1 MTIKTLLTALLPTDG
16 YYCVVGLKSDTPP
29 VQKLV
34 TTIDEVEQEAAIL
47 CGSGF
52 NAYFGCAKYET
63 TNNRKAQNVKSV
75 QCFWLDID
83 CYDDKPYADQREAM
97 VALKVFCDVLGLP
110 RPTIV
115 DSGRGLHVYW
125 PLVMPITPEQWK
137 RTATKLKQQCN
148 RLNILLHADP
158 SRTADIAS
166 ILRLPQ
172 TKNFKTDPP
181 LDVKIILSSKPTRYE
196 DFDALVSV
204 GLNFSAPT
212 APTDNSGLNEL
223 TKSLMGNK
231 QNKFSLVLQK
241 SLKGEGCEQV
251 KQAYENQE
259 DVSEPLWRAVLSIA
273 AHCVDGD
280 TAIHEVSNKHP
291 NYTAE
296 ETEDKAAKTKGPYL
310 CKTFEE
316 SNPNGCA
323 NCPLKGK
330 ISSPI
335 TLGQVIA
342 EAKDEEIVGFMEA
355 DKNAVSTYKIPTLP
369 FPYFAGKTNGI
380 YRKSSDDEEDATL
393 IYEHYLYV
401 VKRLRDPQKGEV
413 IWLRLHTPKDGVR
426 EFALPAV
433 DLLTPERL
441 REKLAWYGV
450 VGLKK
455 QMDSIMQYIVY
466 FVKELQCTTGAEL
479 MRNQFGWTENNES
492 FIIGETEIR
501 ADGDKYSPPSSY
513 TNQYC
518 SAFETLGTFEE
529 WKKVISV
536 YERPGFEPHAFGFF
550 TAFGAPLMK
559 FMNQAGAIVN
569 MVNNASGTGKTT
581 SIKCMHSVY
590 GHPDEMMLVERDTA
604 NTRLHRLGVMNNLG
618 LGCDEITK
626 MTNDDFSD
634 FAYSVSQGRGRG
646 RMKMNDNAERL
657 NFAKWSTILLC
668 SSNASVVDK
677 LKTLTTSDGELM
689 RVMEFSVPESKLLSK
704 EEADE
709 TYGKLYLNYGHA
721 GKVYLRDLV
730 ANLEERVSEVKEL
743 QRIIDKKAGFTNRER
758 FWSAVAACNIAGA
771 QFAKRLGIH
780 NIDVGVVFRWVIKEL
795 SQMRNDIKPPA
806 TDHAAVIADFWNKYS
821 RNTLVINGE
830 ADRRTN
836 VESLPIREPF
846 GELILRMEPDTQK
859 LYIDSK
865 IFRKFCQEIRATVK
879 DVIGALTA
887 DGVCGGIVQKR
898 MYKGTKLSSV
908 PPIMAY
914 VFDCSKGNFIDTE
927 QYYDAGMDLEELK
940 KDES

>member
-1 MTIKTLLTALLPTDG
+1 MTIRNLLTTILPTDG
-16 YYCVVGLKSDTPP
+16 YYCVVGLKSSTSPI
-29 VQKLV
+29 QKFV
-34 TTIDEVEQEAAIL
+34 HTIDEVEQEAASL

-63 TNNRKAQNVKSV
+63 TDSRKAQNVKSV

-83 CYDDKPYADQREAM
+83 CYDDKPYADQREGM
-97 VALKVFCDVLGLP
+97 VALKAFCDVLKLP
-110 RPTIV
+110 KPTIV
-115 DSGRGLHVYW
+115 DSGKGLHVYW
-125 PLVMPITPEQWK
+125 SLSAPITPEQWK
-137 RTATKLKQQCN
+137 HTASKLKQQCA

-166 ILRLPQ
+166 ILRLPD
-172 TKNFKTDPP
+172 TKNYKTDPA
-181 LDVKIILSSKPTRYE
+181 LDVKLMTIGTLIDYE
-196 DFDALVSV
+196 DFDTLLGSDTQPPPASSL
-204 GLNFSAPT
+204 GNT
-212 APTDNSGLNEL
+212 KGLNEL

-231 QNKFSLVLQK
+231 QNKFSLILHK
-241 SLKGEGCEQV
+241 SIKGEGCEQI
-251 KQAYENQE
+251 KQAYEDQAT
-259 DVSEPLWRAVLSIA
+259 VKEPVWRAVLSIA
-273 AHCVDGD
+273 AHCVDGE
-280 TAIHEVSNKHP
+280 TAIHEVSSKHP
-291 NYTAE
+291 DYTAE

-342 EAKDEEIVGFMEA
+342 EAKDEEVVGFIESNQ
-355 DKNAVSTYKIPTLP
+355 NAVSTYKIPNLP
-369 FPYFAGKTNGI
+369 FPYFAGKSNGI

-413 IWLRLHTPKDGVR
+413 VWLRLHTPKDGVR

-450 VGLKK
+450 IGLKK

-466 FVKELQCTTGAEL
+466 FVKELQCTTEAEL

-492 FIIGETEIR
+492 FIVGETEIR

-513 TNQYC
+513 TKQYC
-518 SAFETLGTFEE
+518 SAFETMGSLEE
-529 WKKVISV
+529 WKKIISV

-550 TAFGAPLMK
+550 TAFGSPLMK
-559 FMNQAGAIVN
+559 FMNQAGAVVN
-569 MVNNASGTGKTT
+569 MVNNSSGTGKTT
-581 SIKCMHSVY
+581 AIKCMHSVY
-590 GHPDEMMLVERDTA
+590 GHPDEMMLVEKDTS
-604 NTRLHRLGVMNNLG
+604 NTRLHRLGIMNNLG

-626 MTNDDFSD
+626 MTNDDCSD
-634 FAYSVSQGRGRG
+634 LCYSVSQGRGRG
-646 RMKMNDNAERL
+646 RMKMHDNAERL

-677 LKTLTTSDGELM
+677 LKTLTSSDGELM
-689 RVMEFSVPESKLLSK
+689 RIMEYSVPESKLLSK

-721 GKVYLRDLV
+721 GKIYLRDLV

-743 QRIIDKKAGFTNRER
+743 QRLIDKKAGFTNRER
-758 FWSAVAACNIAGA
+758 FWSAIAACNIAGA
-771 QFAKRLGIH
+771 QFAKRLGLH
-780 NIDVGVVFRWVIKEL
+780 NIDVGVVFRWIVKEL

-806 TDHAAVIADFWNKYS
+806 TDHASVIADFWNKYS

-830 ADRRTN
+830 VDRRTN

-846 GELILRMEPDTQK
+846 GELVLRMEPDTQK
-859 LYIDSK
+859 LFIDSK
-865 IFRKFCQEIRATVK
+865 IFRKFCQEIRVTVK

-927 QYYDAGMDLEELK
+927 QYYDAGMDLEEPK
-940 KDES
+940 KDEN